1 LKKIDNTILMI
12 FNKNIYILL
21 NKSPAFSLNPV
32 LNSLLKRVMGP
43 NTITPLQMQATP
55 RTNLEEFII

>member
-1 LKKIDNTILMI
+1 MI

-43 NTITPLQMQATP
+43 NTITPLQMQDTP